1 MKKVITVT
9 EITSDL
15 SGAEATTRREFGLN
29 GTNYALDLTAE
40 EGSEFDELF
49 APYIAV
55 AQVEKGRA
63 KAGQGKRQRG
73 PRNKETAAIR
83 EWATGKGIDL
93 NPQGR
98 IPNEVRE
105 QYLAEQAKSTDTPAQ
120 ATTEATPEPALAG
133 ASA

>member
-1 MKKVITVT
+1 MRKTITVT

-15 SGAEATTRREFGLN
+15 SGEEATERREFAYN
-29 GTNYALDLTAE
+29 GTSYALDLTV
-40 EGSEFDELF
+40 SEASDLDEF
-49 APYIAV
+49 MAPYIAV
-55 AQVEKGRA
+55 AQVEKTRA

-83 EWATGKGIDL
+83 EWAKGKGIDL

-105 QYLAEQAKSTDTPAQ
+105 QYLSEQKDAPAPAATKDAK
-120 ATTEATPEPALAG
+120 EPALAG